1 MRGSKRRT
9 VEDAGL
15 CAVDEHAPERKL
27 AHDLVQRPFGNQPLL
42 KHVAEAIEGGAEQ
55 GEEIAFDGTGGAK
68 VVRAGDV
75 VGAEDDA

>member
-27 AHDLVQRPFGNQPLL
+27 THDLVQRAFGDQPLL
-42 KHVAEAIEGGAEQ
+42 KHVAEAVESGAEQ
-55 GEEIAFDGTGGAK
+55 GEKVAFDGTRGAK
-68 VVRAGDV
+68 AVCARNVI
-75 VGAEDDA
+75 GAEDDA